1 MRKYKSDWYFYYLIN
16 VCLIIIISFPIY
28 WAFVSSIKPPSE
40 LITSSPTLIPIKPTL
55 ENYDKIWNLEP
66 TSSRGTVS
74 SAFTNSA
81 IVSIGTVV
89 LSAIISTLAAYALT
103 ILRTPFRYFIFLLMI
118 MPILIPGISLLIPIY
133 KLVKDLGLMNSYLGL
148 ILMHSTGMLT
158 LGVFLMRNAFMSIP
172 MSLREVALLEGSSE
186 LRIMFSVMLPLAIP
200 GLLTLMVFALYGSWN
215 DFILAF
221 LFINSTDMEMLN
233 IYLMKIALGGSQ
245 FDTFWGLLN
254 AGAVI
259 SFVPIILFYIFLQQ
273 YFVRGVTGS
282 AVKE

>member
-1 MRKYKSDWYFYYLIN
+1 
-16 VCLIIIISFPIY
+16 
-28 WAFVSSIKPPSE
+28 
-40 LITSSPTLIPIKPTL
+40 
-55 ENYDKIWNLEP
+55 
-66 TSSRGTVS
+66 
-74 SAFTNSA
+74 
-81 IVSIGTVV
+81 
-89 LSAIISTLAAYALT
+89 
-103 ILRTPFRYFIFLLMI
+103 
-118 MPILIPGISLLIPIY
+118 MPILIPGISLLIPTYILIR
-133 KLVKDLGLMNSYLGL
+133 KLGLMNSYLGL

-158 LGVFLMRNAFMSIP
+158 LGIFLMRNAFMSIP
-172 MSLREVALLEGSSE
+172 KSLREVALLEGSSE

-233 IYLMKIALGGSQ
+233 IFLMKIALGGSQ

-254 AGAVI
+254 AGAII
-259 SFVPIILFYIFLQQ
+259 SFLPIILFYIFLQQ

>member
-1 MRKYKSDWYFYYLIN
+1 MQKYRSDWDFYYLIN
-16 VCLIIIISFPIY
+16 SCLIIIVSFPIY
-28 WAFVSSIKPPSE
+28 WAFISSIKPPNE
-40 LITSSPTLIPIKPTL
+40 LITSTPTIFPINPTF
-55 ENYDKIWNLEP
+55 ENYERIWNLEP

-81 IVSIGTVV
+81 IVSIGTVI

-118 MPILIPGISLLIPIY
+118 MPILIPGISLLIPTY
-133 KLVKDLGLMNSYLGL
+133 KLVKELGLMNSYLGL

-172 MSLREVALLEGSSE
+172 TSLREVALLEGSSE

-233 IYLMKIALGGSQ
+233 IFLMKIALGGSQ

-254 AGAVI
+254 AGAII
-259 SFVPIILFYIFLQQ
+259 SFLPIILFYIFLQQ

>member
-1 MRKYKSDWYFYYLIN
+1 MYKYRTDTYFYYLIN
-16 VCLIIIISFPIY
+16 VILIIIISFPIY
-28 WAFVSSIKPPSE
+28 WAFVSSIKPPNE
-40 LITSSPTLIPIKPTL
+40 LITSTPTFFPINPTL
-55 ENYDKIWNLEP
+55 ENYEKIWNLEA

-74 SAFTNSA
+74 SAFKNSA
-81 IVSIGTVV
+81 IVSVGTVV

-103 ILRTPFRYFIFLLMI
+103 VLRTPFRYFIFLLMI
-118 MPILIPGISLLIPIY
+118 MPILIPGISLLIPTY
-133 KLVKDLGLMNSYLGL
+133 KLVKELGLMNSYLGL

-172 MSLREVALLEGSSE
+172 TSLREVALLEGSSE

-233 IYLMKIALGGSQ
+233 IFLMKIALGGSQ

-254 AGAVI
+254 AGAII
-259 SFVPIILFYIFLQQ
+259 SFLPIILFYIFLQQ

>member
-1 MRKYKSDWYFYYLIN
+1 MQKYRSDWYFYYLIN
-16 VCLIIIISFPIY
+16 SCLIIIVSFPIY
-28 WAFVSSIKPPSE
+28 WAFISSIKPPNE
-40 LITSSPTLIPIKPTL
+40 LITSTPTIFPINPTF
-55 ENYDKIWNLEP
+55 ENYERIWNLEP

-81 IVSIGTVV
+81 IVSIGTVI

-103 ILRTPFRYFIFLLMI
+103 ILRTPFRHLIFLLII
-118 MPILIPGISLLIPIY
+118 MPILIPGISLLIPLY
-133 KLVKDLGLMNSYLGL
+133 KLVRELGLMNSYLGL
-148 ILMHSTGMLT
+148 ILMHTTGMLT

-172 MSLREVALLEGSSE
+172 QSLREVALLEGSSE
-186 LRIMFSVMLPLAIP
+186 LRIMFTVMLPLAIP
-200 GLLTLMVFALYGSWN
+200 GLLTLMVFALYASWN
-215 DFILAF
+215 DFIMAF

-233 IYLMKIALGGSQ
+233 VFLMKLTFSGSQ

-254 AGAVI
+254 SGAII
-259 SFVPIILFYIFLQQ
+259 SFIPIIVFYIFLQQ

>member
-1 MRKYKSDWYFYYLIN
+1 MYKYKTDTYFYYLIN
-16 VCLIIIISFPIY
+16 VILIVIISFPIY
-28 WAFVSSIKPPSE
+28 WAFVSSIKPPDE
-40 LITSSPTLIPIKPTL
+40 LITSTPTLVPVNPTL
-55 ENYDKIWNLEP
+55 ENYEKIFNLEP

-74 SAFTNSA
+74 SAFKNSA
-81 IVSIGTVV
+81 IVSIGTVI

-118 MPILIPGISLLIPIY
+118 MPILIPGISLLIPTYILI
-133 KLVKDLGLMNSYLGL
+133 KQIGLMNSYLGL

-172 MSLREVALLEGSSE
+172 TSLREVALLEGSSE

-233 IYLMKIALGGSQ
+233 IFLMKIALGGSQ

-254 AGAVI
+254 AGAII
-259 SFVPIILFYIFLQQ
+259 SFLPIILFYIFLQQ

>member
-1 MRKYKSDWYFYYLIN
+1 MHKYKTDTYFYYLTN
-16 VCLIIIISFPIY
+16 VVLIIVISFPIY
-28 WAFVSSIKPPSE
+28 WTLVSSIKPPNE
-40 LITSSPTLIPIKPTL
+40 LITSTPTFFPINPTL
-55 ENYDKIWNLEP
+55 ENYHKIWNLEP
-66 TSSRGTVS
+66 TSSRGTVG
-74 SAFTNSA
+74 SAFKNSA
-81 IVSIGTVV
+81 VVSIGTVI

-103 ILRTPFRYFIFLLMI
+103 VLRTPFRYFIFLLMI
-118 MPILIPGISLLIPIY
+118 MPILIPGISLLIPTYILIR
-133 KLVKDLGLMNSYLGL
+133 KLGLMNSYLGL

-158 LGVFLMRNAFMSIP
+158 LGIFLMRNAFMSIP
-172 MSLREVALLEGSSE
+172 KSLREVALLEGSSE

-233 IYLMKIALGGSQ
+233 IFLMKIALGGSQ

-254 AGAVI
+254 AGAII
-259 SFVPIILFYIFLQQ
+259 SFLPIILFYIFLQQ

>member
-1 MRKYKSDWYFYYLIN
+1 MHKYKTDTYFYYLTN
-16 VCLIIIISFPIY
+16 VVLIIVISFPIY
-28 WAFVSSIKPPSE
+28 WTLVSSIKPPNE
-40 LITSSPTLIPIKPTL
+40 LITSTPTFFPINPTL
-55 ENYDKIWNLEP
+55 ENYDKILNLEP
-66 TSSRGTVS
+66 TSSRGTVG
-74 SAFTNSA
+74 SAFKNSA
-81 IVSIGTVV
+81 IVSIGTVI

-103 ILRTPFRYFIFLLMI
+103 VLRTPFRYFIFLLMI
-118 MPILIPGISLLIPIY
+118 MPILIPGISLLIPTYILIR
-133 KLVKDLGLMNSYLGL
+133 KLGLMNSYLGL

-158 LGVFLMRNAFMSIP
+158 LGIFLMRNAFMSIP
-172 MSLREVALLEGSSE
+172 KSLREVALLEGSSE

-221 LFINSTDMEMLN
+221 LFVNSTDMEMLN
-233 IYLMKIALGGSQ
+233 IFLMKIALGGSQ

-254 AGAVI
+254 AGAII
-259 SFVPIILFYIFLQQ
+259 SFLPIILFYIFLQQ

>member
-1 MRKYKSDWYFYYLIN
+1 MYKYRTDTYFYYLIN
-16 VCLIIIISFPIY
+16 VILIIIISFPIY
-28 WAFVSSIKPPSE
+28 WAFVSSIKPPNE
-40 LITSSPTLIPIKPTL
+40 LITSTPTFFPINPTL
-55 ENYDKIWNLEP
+55 ENYEKIWNLEA

-74 SAFTNSA
+74 SAFKNSA
-81 IVSIGTVV
+81 IVSVGTVI

-118 MPILIPGISLLIPIY
+118 MPILIPGISLLIPTY
-133 KLVKDLGLMNSYLGL
+133 KLVKELGLMNSYLGL

-172 MSLREVALLEGSSE
+172 TSLREVALLEGSSE

-233 IYLMKIALGGSQ
+233 IFLMKIALGGSQ

-254 AGAVI
+254 AGAII
-259 SFVPIILFYIFLQQ
+259 SFLPIILFYIFLQQ